1 LDLSS
6 SRVLYPPTAGL
17 PTEPKLIRQII
28 SDQADLQK
36 WHIQQV
42 SLSGH
47 LRAWLAGEDCLPQ
60 QVVDDLQR
68 PSLRLHFHEGH
79 IHRNNSGDTEQQGV
93 MVTAATAD
101 STGRARF
108 HSVALLRCVVPKT
121 KRAQLSVVHQLR
133 ACRRGKGIESFT
145 FHWMMSFVALFVSQN
160 ALVLPNPRI
169 FTSAR
174 SGSLLSRRPTAGL
187 YSVNGSLASLLVSR
201 FCLSAVLVTL
211 FTIVYTKAASFG
223 FASN

>member
-1 LDLSS
+1 M
-6 SRVLYPPTAGL
+6 
-17 PTEPKLIRQII
+17 
-28 SDQADLQK
+28 
-36 WHIQQV
+36 QQ
-42 SLSGH
+42 
-47 LRAWLAGEDCLPQ
+47 R
-60 QVVDDLQR
+60 
-68 PSLRLHFHEGH
+68 
-79 IHRNNSGDTEQQGV
+79 V

-101 STGRARF
+101 STGRSRF

-121 KRAQLSVVHQLR
+121 EGAQLPVVHQLR

-145 FHWMMSFVALFVSQN
+145 LHWVMSLVALFVSQN

-187 YSVNGSLASLLVSR
+187 YSVNRSLATLLVSR

-211 FTIVYTKAASFG
+211 FTVVYTKTARFG
-223 FASN
+223 FTSN